1 MKHYLIA
8 AIMILVAL
16 VSPAA
21 AKTLHIAL
29 DISGSVPLVTSDAFA
44 ARTAARVQA
53 EVKQLGMGDHVQLRF
68 LGAYGLAAN
77 LKRLDVK
84 ISRRNRAPQVAEN
97 VGAIVAAI
105 PRLIREKKLEA
116 QRQSSIVGYFEA
128 EASLLGCAEHAT
140 EILLISDGVEHSAR
154 TNGND
159 FLAGKVKLP
168 APREGL
174 LKDCTLTILGIGQ
187 FPQGAQEV
195 YTQRLDAEWQRW
207 AKAAGVSRYAAYPH
221 F

>member
-1 MKHYLIA
+1 MKHLLLVIMLA
-8 AIMILVAL
+8 LAIVT
-16 VSPAA
+16 PAA
-21 AKTLHIAL
+21 SKTLHIAL
-29 DISGSVPLVTSDAFA
+29 DISGSMPLVTSDAFA
-44 ARTAARVQA
+44 ARTAARIQA
-53 EVKQLGMGDHVQLRF
+53 EVKQLNTGDHVQLRF

-84 ISRRNRAPQVAEN
+84 IGKRNRAPQVAEY
-97 VGAIVAAI
+97 VGATVAAI

-116 QRQSSIVGYFEA
+116 QRQSSIVGYFES
-128 EASLLGCAEHAT
+128 ESSLLSCTAQAT

-154 TNGND
+154 TNGHD
-159 FLAGKVKLP
+159 FLAGKIKLP

-174 LKDCTLTILGIGQ
+174 LKDCGLTILGIGQ

-195 YTQRLDAEWQRW
+195 YTQRLEGEWQRW
-207 AKAAGVSRYAAYPH
+207 AKAAGVSRYASYPH